1 MKKDFTGIV
10 GVVLVGVILFAFS
23 GTVYSFIR
31 GAKAPVSAVRTA
43 AVMDDGAHARV
54 LVIDPG
60 HGGEDGGAVAADG
73 TKESD
78 IDLLIAEDIDALCLL
93 FGIPSVMTRNA
104 DESLADR
111 FTDDTAGGRKAR
123 DLKARLRIA
132 EEADAS
138 LLLSIHANKF
148 PDPSVHGIHVFY
160 SPNGEESRSAAG
172 IAQEFVNEKLQP
184 ENRKESK
191 KADSSI
197 YLLNR
202 AKMPAILAECGFIS
216 NGDELAALKTPGYR
230 ASVSCVLFAAA
241 AEYLSRKG

>member
-10 GVVLVGVILFAFS
+10 GVVLVGVILLTFS

-31 GAKAPVSAVRTA
+31 GAKEPVSVVKTSAVRDA
-43 AVMDDGAHARV
+43 DAPARV

-78 IDLLIAEDIDALCLL
+78 IDLLIAGDIDALCIL
-93 FGIPSVMTRNA
+93 FGVPSVMTREG

-111 FTDDTAGGRKAR
+111 FPDDTAGGRKAR
-123 DLKARLRIA
+123 DLRGRLRVA
-132 EEADAS
+132 EGSDAA

-160 SPNGEESRSAAG
+160 SPNDDGSRAAAG
-172 IAQEFVNEKLQP
+172 IAQEYVNEKLQP
-184 ENRKESK
+184 DNRKESK

-202 AKMPAILAECGFIS
+202 SKTPAILAECGFIS
-216 NGDELAALKTPGYR
+216 NGEELAALKTPEYR
-230 ASVSCVLFAAA
+230 ASVACVLFAAA
-241 AEYLSRKG
+241 AEYLNSKG